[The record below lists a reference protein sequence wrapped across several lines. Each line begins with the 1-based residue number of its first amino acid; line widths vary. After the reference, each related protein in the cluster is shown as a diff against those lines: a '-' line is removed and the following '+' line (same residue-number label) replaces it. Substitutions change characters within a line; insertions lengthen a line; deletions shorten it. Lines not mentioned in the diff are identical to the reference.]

1 MQKPIISIDVDAS
14 KFEAFYKLFSEYQ
27 GKLEEQPGAWDAL
40 NDAMA
45 GTGDALKHGAASGEE
60 ALSKAAGEAERV
72 VIHLRQATT
81 QQGLFSKAT
90 ASHTRGFADLGRAGS
105 GAWKAIGGAADASI
119 AKTGAGLMDMVK
131 GIAPIAGEAV
141 AAVLG
146 PIGIAIGAS
155 AAAIAGLKALADA
168 GIDRQRSAFGLGMT
182 PGQTSSF
189 QVYGNQFL
197 GTGALQAAANAQR
210 TYGSSGQLGTLGI
223 DWNTASKMTPGDLA
237 VEMLRKTAAIAKA
250 QGGPLGMVPAVMQY
264 QALGGD
270 INDVQNAITMGP
282 AALNAAQRN
291 IDAKANLSRMALDK
305 NAVNSGA
312 ALSQALNAAGVAG
325 QSLGINKLSG
335 ADPTIAKAINF
346 LTGGPNATR
355 DKVANALAGGPAGV
369 AHALLSVGTTAVHN
383 TVPALHALAS
393 AAQSVTRSFTQ
404 PIAGTAAAA
413 SIIGVANKKGIDP
426 KLALALA
433 MQEGGGVIQP
443 HGMGDYGRFDKSGN
457 FIPMNAGAKGGHY
470 TSFGAYQLHESGELG
485 NLTMQQAFDVATNA
499 GVSLSEV
506 ASVLHSS
513 PSALAARE
521 RMLGVG
527 SWGSDVSK
535 LSPGQIGALAQ
546 RPADAA
552 GYAKSMDAYYRQ
564 VRNTRP
570 PQITVKVTN
579 PTQSRVAV
587 SINAAALSS
596 QF

>member
-1 MQKPIISIDVDAS
+1 VAQKPIISIDVDAS
-14 KFEAFYKLFSEYQ
+14 KFESFFSLFSQYQ
-27 GKLEEQPGAWDAL
+27 GLLDEQPKTWDAI
-40 NDAMA
+40 NSASA
-45 GTGDALKHGAASGEE
+45 G
-60 ALSKAAGEAERV
+60 AGEALKSGALSGRDALAEAATAAEKV
-72 VIHLRQATT
+72 TAHLQGATKAQLT
-81 QQGLFSKAT
+81 FSKAT

-131 GIAPIAGEAV
+131 GIAPIAGEGV

-182 PGQTSSF
+182 PGQASSF

-270 INDVQNAITMGP
+270 INDVANAIAMGP

-291 IDAKANLSRMALDK
+291 IDAKANLSRMGLDK

-335 ADPTIAKAINF
+335 ADPTIAKVINF

-355 DKVANALAGGPAGV
+355 DKVANALAGGPAGI

-383 TVPALHALAS
+383 TVPALHALAA
-393 AAQSVTRSFTQ
+393 AAQSVTRSFTT

-413 SIIGVANKKGIDP
+413 VIAAANKAGVDP
-426 KLALALA
+426 VLALADA
-433 MQEGGGVIQP
+433 Q
-443 HGMGDYGRFDKSGN
+443 
-457 FIPMNAGAKGGHY
+457 
-470 TSFGAYQLHESGELG
+470 HESGLNPKARVRDFYSDGSFAGYSTGLFMLNDNGEG
-485 NLTMQQAFDVATNA
+485 HGMSVKAMMDAATN
-499 GVSLSEV
+499 SNV
-506 ASVLHSS
+506 AMPHF
-513 PSALAARE
+513 AA
-521 RMLGVG
+521 MAKAHPN
-527 SWGSDVSK
+527 W
-535 LSPGQIGALAQ
+535 SPGQIAFAAEGAASG
-546 RPADAA
+546 P
-552 GYAKSMDAYYRQ
+552 GGTWKKAYIDDVNSRYEKIINQ
-564 VRNTRP
+564 MRNSRP
-570 PQITVKVTN
+570 PTVNIRLTN
-579 PTQSRVAV
+579 PTQSRVSIAV
-587 SINAAALSS
+587 NAAALSS